1 MSVTTDVATAHAAA
15 VAFATA
21 LPSPV
26 PLEVVDATQAG
37 MPDPDSASVRVGFVG
52 ATSADLVAVAGEA
65 VAQAIAGAAGLSL
78 ADAVRPALEAAGA
91 TLGTGVIDDAVEAP
105 VADAL
110 ASQDVRTYA
119 LVDAVGTA
127 VAWFGMRV
135 RPAAPGLPHQRQSA
149 SDVPGGP
156 AAGAASRT
164 ESFGMRL
171 LHDVEM
177 TLTAEIG
184 RTRLPVRQV
193 LDLVPGTILELDRAA
208 GSPADVMVNGR
219 LVARGE
225 VVVVDEDYGIRITE
239 IVTEIGTA

>member
-1 MSVTTDVATAHAAA
+1 MSVSATDVETARQAAA
-15 VAFATA
+15 AFAAA

-26 PLEVVDATQAG
+26 PLEVVDAATVG
-37 MPDPDSASVRVGFVG
+37 LPEPDTASVRFGFVG
-52 ATSADLVAVAGEA
+52 AVSAEVVVVAGEA
-65 VAQAIAGAAGLSL
+65 VAMAIAGAAGITL
-78 ADAVRPALEAAGA
+78 ADAVRPAVEAACT
-91 TLGTGVIDDAVEAP
+91 TLGTGVLDDALEAP

-110 ASQDVRTYA
+110 EAEGVATFA
-119 LVDAVGTA
+119 LADTLGTP
-127 VAWFGMRV
+127 VAWFGVRV
-135 RPAAPGLPHQRQSA
+135 RQQAAALPQQRSGAAEAPAAQGSVAGR
-149 SDVPGGP
+149 SDY
-156 AAGAASRT
+156 
-164 ESFGMRL
+164 GMRL

-208 GSPADVMVNGR
+208 GSPADIMVNGR

-239 IVTEIGTA
+239 IATEASA

>member
-1 MSVTTDVATAHAAA
+1 MSATTDVETAQAAA

-26 PLEVVDATQAG
+26 PLEVVDAATAG
-37 MPDPDSASVRVGFVG
+37 MPEPDAASVRVGFVG

-91 TLGTGVIDDAVEAP
+91 TLGTGVLDETVEAP

-110 ASQDVRTYA
+110 AAGDVRTYA
-119 LVDAVGTA
+119 LVDTLGTA
-127 VAWFGMRV
+127 VAWFGLRIRAAV
-135 RPAAPGLPHQRQSA
+135 PEVPAQRATSA
-149 SDVPGGP
+149 AEAGG
-156 AAGAASRT
+156 ARRS
-164 ESFGMRL
+164 ESYGMRL

-184 RTRLPVRQV
+184 RTKLPVRQV

-208 GSPADVMVNGR
+208 GAPADVMVNGR

-239 IVTEIGTA
+239 IVTESAVV

>member
-1 MSVTTDVATAHAAA
+1 MSATSTDVETARAAA
-15 VAFATA
+15 LAFATT

-26 PLEVVDATQAG
+26 PLEVVAAAEAG
-37 MPDPDSASVRVGFVG
+37 MPQPDAAAVRAGFVG
-52 ATSADLVAVAGEA
+52 STSADLVAVAGEA

-78 ADAVRPALEAAGA
+78 SDAVRPALEAAGA
-91 TLGTGVIDDAVEAP
+91 TLGTGVLDDTVEAP

-110 ASQDVRTYA
+110 LPEDVATFA
-119 LVDAVGTA
+119 LVDTLGTA
-127 VAWFGMRV
+127 VAWFGLRV
-135 RPAAPGLPHQRQSA
+135 RPQMPQVPQQRHGVAETAAQAP
-149 SDVPGGP
+149 
-156 AAGAASRT
+156 SR
-164 ESFGMRL
+164 SQDYGMRL

-208 GSPADVMVNGR
+208 GAPADVMVNGR

-225 VVVVDEDYGIRITE
+225 VVVIDEDYGIRITE
-239 IVTEIGTA
+239 IVAETA

>member
-1 MSVTTDVATAHAAA
+1 MSVSATDVETARQAAA
-15 VAFATA
+15 AFAAA

-26 PLEVVDATQAG
+26 PLEVVDAATVG
-37 MPDPDSASVRVGFVG
+37 LPEPDTASVRFGFVG
-52 ATSADLVAVAGEA
+52 AVSAEVVVVAGEA
-65 VAQAIAGAAGLSL
+65 VAMAIAGAAGITL
-78 ADAVRPALEAAGA
+78 ADAVRPAAEAACKV
-91 TLGTGVIDDAVEAP
+91 LGTGVLDDAVEAP

-110 ASQDVRTYA
+110 EAEGVATFA
-119 LVDAVGTA
+119 LADTLGTP
-127 VAWFGMRV
+127 VAWFGV
-135 RPAAPGLPHQRQSA
+135 RIRQQAAPLPQQRSGAAEAPAAAQA
-149 SDVPGGP
+149 SV
-156 AAGAASRT
+156 AGRSDY
-164 ESFGMRL
+164 GMRL

-208 GSPADVMVNGR
+208 GSPADIMVNGR

-239 IVTEIGTA
+239 IATEASA

>member
-1 MSVTTDVATAHAAA
+1 MSAPAATDLDLAQAAA
-15 VAFATA
+15 EAFSSA

-26 PLEVVDATQAG
+26 PLQVEPAGTQLPEPDA
-37 MPDPDSASVRVGFVG
+37 ASVRVGFVG

-91 TLGTGVIDDAVEAP
+91 TLGSGVIDDTVEAP

-110 ASQDVRTYA
+110 ATGDIVTYA
-119 LVDAVGTA
+119 LTDTMGTA
-127 VAWFGMRV
+127 VAWFGLRI
-135 RPAAPGLPHQRQSA
+135 RAAAPQVPQQRVEEPEA
-149 SDVPGGP
+149 PVAHTPTN
-156 AAGAASRT
+156 AY
-164 ESFGMRL
+164 GMRL

-177 TLTAEIG
+177 TLSAEIG

-208 GSPADVMVNGR
+208 GAPADVLVNGR

-225 VVVVDEDYGIRITE
+225 VVVIDEDYGVRITE
-239 IVTEIGTA
+239 IVDESA

>member
-37 MPDPDSASVRVGFVG
+37 MPDPGAASVRVGFVG

-119 LVDAVGTA
+119 LVDCGRDRR
-127 VAWFGMRV
+127 GLV
-135 RPAAPGLPHQRQSA
+135 RPADPP
-149 SDVPGGP
+149 V
-156 AAGAASRT
+156 GAEHA
-164 ESFGMRL
+164 
-171 LHDVEM
+171 
-177 TLTAEIG
+177 
-184 RTRLPVRQV
+184 
-193 LDLVPGTILELDRAA
+193 
-208 GSPADVMVNGR
+208 SPAPVGVR
-219 LVARGE
+219 RPRRQPRRARRRAPSPSGC
-225 VVVVDEDYGIRITE
+225 GCCTTWR
-239 IVTEIGTA
+239 

>member
-1 MSVTTDVATAHAAA
+1 MSATTDVETAQAAA
-15 VAFATA
+15 AAFATA

-26 PLEVVDATQAG
+26 PLEVVDAATAG
-37 MPDPDSASVRVGFVG
+37 MPDPDAASVRVGFVG

-65 VAQAIAGAAGLSL
+65 VAQAIAGAVGLSL

-91 TLGTGVIDDAVEAP
+91 TLGAGVLDETVEAP

-119 LVDAVGTA
+119 LVDSVGTA
-127 VAWFGMRV
+127 VAWFGMRIRAAV
-135 RPAAPGLPHQRQSA
+135 PEMPAQRSTSPAEAAAPRRS
-149 SDVPGGP
+149 
-156 AAGAASRT
+156 
-164 ESFGMRL
+164 ESYGMRL

-208 GSPADVMVNGR
+208 GAPADVMVNGR

-225 VVVVDEDYGIRITE
+225 VVVIDEDYGIRITE
-239 IVTEIGTA
+239 IVSESATA

>member
-1 MSVTTDVATAHAAA
+1 MPEPDVT
-15 VAFATA
+15 
-21 LPSPV
+21 
-26 PLEVVDATQAG
+26 
-37 MPDPDSASVRVGFVG
+37 SVRVGFVG

-91 TLGTGVIDDAVEAP
+91 TLGTGVVDDAVEAP

-110 ASQDVRTYA
+110 ASQDVRTFA

-127 VAWFGMRV
+127 VAWFGIRI
-135 RPAAPGLPHQRQSA
+135 RPSAPSVPHQRQTA
-149 SDVPGGP
+149 SDVAGP
-156 AAGAASRT
+156 AAGLGARA

-184 RTRLPVRQV
+184 RTKLPVRQV

-208 GSPADVMVNGR
+208 GAPADVMVNGR

>member
-1 MSVTTDVATAHAAA
+1 M
-15 VAFATA
+15 
-21 LPSPV
+21 

-37 MPDPDSASVRVGFVG
+37 MPDPDATSVRVGFVG

-127 VAWFGMRV
+127 VAWFGLRIRPSRPERAAAAPDGV
-135 RPAAPGLPHQRQSA
+135 RRAGPRPARVARA
-149 SDVPGGP
+149 
-156 AAGAASRT
+156 
-164 ESFGMRL
+164 ESYGMRL

-208 GSPADVMVNGR
+208 GAPADVMVNGR

>member
-1 MSVTTDVATAHAAA
+1 MSATTDVEIAQAAA
-15 VAFATA
+15 AAFATA

-26 PLEVVDATQAG
+26 PLEVVDAATAG
-37 MPDPDSASVRVGFVG
+37 MPEPDAASVRVGFVG

-65 VAQAIAGAAGLSL
+65 VAEAIAGAAGLSL

-91 TLGTGVIDDAVEAP
+91 TLGAGVLDETVEAP

-110 ASQDVRTYA
+110 DAQDVRTYA
-119 LVDAVGTA
+119 LVDSLGTA
-127 VAWFGMRV
+127 VAWFGLRV
-135 RPAAPGLPHQRQSA
+135 RASVPEVPAQRATSPA
-149 SDVPGGP
+149 DA
-156 AAGAASRT
+156 AAGPRRS
-164 ESFGMRL
+164 ESYGMRL

-208 GSPADVMVNGR
+208 GAPADVMVNGR

-239 IVTEIGTA
+239 IVSESATA

>member
-1 MSVTTDVATAHAAA
+1 MSATTDVETAQAAA
-15 VAFATA
+15 AAFATA

-26 PLEVVDATQAG
+26 PLEVVDAATAG
-37 MPDPDSASVRVGFVG
+37 MPDPDAASVRVGFVG

-65 VAQAIAGAAGLSL
+65 VAQAIAGAVGLSL

-91 TLGTGVIDDAVEAP
+91 TLGAGVLDEAVEAP

-110 ASQDVRTYA
+110 ATQDVRTYA
-119 LVDAVGTA
+119 LVDSVGTA
-127 VAWFGMRV
+127 VAWFGIRIRAAVPEMPAQRSTS
-135 RPAAPGLPHQRQSA
+135 PAEAGGAAAPRRS
-149 SDVPGGP
+149 
-156 AAGAASRT
+156 
-164 ESFGMRL
+164 ESYGMRL

-239 IVTEIGTA
+239 IVSESATA

>member
-1 MSVTTDVATAHAAA
+1 MSATTDVEIAQAAA
-15 VAFATA
+15 AAFATA

-26 PLEVVDATQAG
+26 PLEVVDAATAG
-37 MPDPDSASVRVGFVG
+37 MPEPDAASVRVGFVG

-65 VAQAIAGAAGLSL
+65 VAEAIAGAAGLSL

-91 TLGTGVIDDAVEAP
+91 TLGTGVLDETVEAP

-110 ASQDVRTYA
+110 AAQDVRTYA
-119 LVDAVGTA
+119 LVDSLGTA
-127 VAWFGMRV
+127 VAWFGLRV
-135 RPAAPGLPHQRQSA
+135 RASVPEVPAQRATS
-149 SDVPGGP
+149 P
-156 AAGAASRT
+156 AEAGAAPRRS
-164 ESFGMRL
+164 ESYGMRL

-208 GSPADVMVNGR
+208 GAPADVMVNGR

-239 IVTEIGTA
+239 IVSESATA

>member
-1 MSVTTDVATAHAAA
+1 MSASSTEVETAHAAA
-15 VAFATA
+15 LAFATA

-26 PLEVVDATQAG
+26 PLEVATAAEAG
-37 MPDPDSASVRVGFVG
+37 MPEPDAAAVRAGFVG

-91 TLGTGVIDDAVEAP
+91 TLGTGVLDDAVEAP
-105 VADAL
+105 VADSLL
-110 ASQDVRTYA
+110 AEDMATYA
-119 LVDAVGTA
+119 LVDTLGTA
-127 VAWFGMRV
+127 VAWFAIRV
-135 RPAAPGLPHQRQSA
+135 RPQAPQVPQQRHGSPNEPVAAPTR
-149 SDVPGGP
+149 
-156 AAGAASRT
+156 GADY
-164 ESFGMRL
+164 GMRL

-208 GSPADVMVNGR
+208 GAPADIMVNGR

-225 VVVVDEDYGIRITE
+225 VVVIDEDYGIRVTE
-239 IVTEIGTA
+239 IVAETT

>member
-1 MSVTTDVATAHAAA
+1 MSVPVTDVRVAHDAAT
-15 VAFATA
+15 AFATA

-26 PLEVVDATQAG
+26 PLELVDAVQAG
-37 MPDPDSASVRVGFVG
+37 MPDPDAASVRVGFVG

-91 TLGTGVIDDAVEAP
+91 TLGTGVLDETIEAP

-110 ASQDVRTYA
+110 AGPEMQVFA
-119 LVDAVGTA
+119 LVDTLGTA
-127 VAWFGMRV
+127 VAWFGLRV
-135 RPAAPGLPHQRQSA
+135 RQHVAPVPQQRSGA
-149 SDVPGGP
+149 SDAAGTGP
-156 AAGAASRT
+156 AARADY
-164 ESFGMRL
+164 GMRL

-177 TLTAEIG
+177 TLSAEIG
-184 RTRLPVRQV
+184 RTKLPVRQV

-208 GSPADVMVNGR
+208 GAPADVMVNGR

-225 VVVVDEDYGIRITE
+225 VVVIDEDYGIRITE
-239 IVTEIGTA
+239 IVTETA

>member
-1 MSVTTDVATAHAAA
+1 MSVPTDVATAEAAA
-15 VAFATA
+15 QAFATA

-37 MPDPDSASVRVGFVG
+37 MPEPDAASVRAGFVG

-65 VAQAIAGAAGLSL
+65 VAAALATAVGLSL
-78 ADAVRPALEAAGA
+78 ADAVRPALEAAGR
-91 TLGTGVIDDAVEAP
+91 TLGTGVLDEAVEAP

-110 ASQDVRTYA
+110 AAPDVRTFA
-119 LVDAVGTA
+119 LVDTLGTA
-127 VAWFGMRV
+127 VAWFGLRIRQTV
-135 RPAAPGLPHQRQSA
+135 SDVPHQRDA
-149 SDVPGGP
+149 APAAAP
-156 AAGAASRT
+156 AAGSRAD
-164 ESFGMRL
+164 SYGMRL

-184 RTRLPVRQV
+184 RTKLPVRQV

-208 GSPADVMVNGR
+208 GAPADVLVNGR

-239 IVTEIGTA
+239 IVTESAS